1 MQERPAVVA
10 ALGEP
15 RSGRRCRPPP
25 PPRPPSPLLLPRG
38 SSRAAAVPTAMSN
51 GAEARSMEEDEEEP
65 GILSLLPDSLLLQI
79 LSHLEPQ
86 HLLAAGLVSR
96 RWLAVSRDEW
106 LWGRLFHRCY
116 GVQPQRENLKPGATS
131 WLCEFQR
138 VYETA
143 PCVEADVLMEHMDE
157 VLHVAFSH
165 DGTRFTSCSKDCTI
179 KLWRSDDCNLEH
191 TEDMCSYDWKY
202 TQFSQFNSCDTL
214 LLVSGVSASPYNASA
229 GDVLVFSLDDFS
241 MLAQV
246 DTEPYD
252 IFGCWL
258 GRDTFMSGFIN
269 HHDMFCLHVHGT
281 GEVDTGG
288 NVHANQNQQGH
299 RLFKFACSNGSYP
312 RMLMVATPGEGQP
325 KPPPPSGGP
334 AASTAKG
341 PSASS
346 GRPSWLL
353 GGSLLRRDHYTSK
366 AAAAA
371 AVVRRRKHQ
380 HAMSNERRLPPRERF
395 LVYGTGDLTY
405 ASHQIG
411 VKQIPTQPH
420 EYVKRVDGHHT
431 PDHMLELHGQIIGMA
446 LSPDH
451 RFLYVNCRAWP
462 AGCVVTE
469 PTEPPAIS
477 RDIDTRELELPT
489 LRPTG
494 RSFRGHHAFTAEHNC
509 FFIFLNSSED
519 FLASGAEDHHGYVWE
534 RHYAAL
540 LGRLAHSDVVNC
552 VAFNPADQEM
562 LISASDDRNIK
573 VWRSRRAMRRLRL
586 QQQQELAVQS

>member
-1 MQERPAVVA
+1 MVVQMEETFVEKMVEKEMTRKEDQVMVMQEEKRKRGSLARIA
-10 ALGEP
+10 RTI
-15 RSGRRCRPPP
+15 RSLLRRVLLCGGRKIVPYGRRSASGNATRCGDHRLRSPAGQKPP
-25 PPRPPSPLLLPRG
+25 L
-38 SSRAAAVPTAMSN
+38 ATA
-51 GAEARSMEEDEEEP
+51 
-65 GILSLLPDSLLLQI
+65 
-79 LSHLEPQ
+79 H
-86 HLLAAGLVSR
+86 
-96 RWLAVSRDEW
+96 
-106 LWGRLFHRCY
+106 
-116 GVQPQRENLKPGATS
+116 
-131 WLCEFQR
+131 
-138 VYETA
+138 
-143 PCVEADVLMEHMDE
+143 
-157 VLHVAFSH
+157 
-165 DGTRFTSCSKDCTI
+165 
-179 KLWRSDDCNLEH
+179 
-191 TEDMCSYDWKY
+191 
-202 TQFSQFNSCDTL
+202 
-214 LLVSGVSASPYNASA
+214 SASPA
-229 GDVLVFSLDDFS
+229 DDFS

-334 AASTAKG
+334 AASAAKG

-420 EYVKRVDGHHT
+420 EYVKRVDGHHA

-540 LGRLAHSDVVNC
+540 LGRLPHSDVVNC